1 MVAKNARDVLMK
13 ENELL
18 KDLAKRA
25 SASAVVGDSW
35 AQFFTGWREINEK
48 LVATS
53 DPAFDQALKE
63 EIGCLEGMRNSIT
76 GHNVGAKYWKRFVAA
91 DIENTKELL

>member
-1 MVAKNARDVLMK
+1 MVSKSARDVLIK

-18 KDLAKRA
+18 NDLAKRA
-25 SASAVVGDSW
+25 STSAMVGDSW

-48 LVATS
+48 LIAMS
-53 DPAFDQALKE
+53 DPAFDQALKD

-76 GHNVGAKYWKRFVAA
+76 GHNAGAKYWKRFLAV